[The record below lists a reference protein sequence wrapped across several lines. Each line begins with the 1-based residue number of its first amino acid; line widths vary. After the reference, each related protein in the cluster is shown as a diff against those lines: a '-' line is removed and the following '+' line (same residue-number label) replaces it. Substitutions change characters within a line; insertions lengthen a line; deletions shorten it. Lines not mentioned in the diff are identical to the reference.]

1 MKKVTKSLTLA
12 LCQGRHEMP
21 AEVAGSI
28 FEGVVNPLDPQG
40 LEEKASAVVAGAE
53 TVTIFVT
60 GLSVALVA
68 ALNACK
74 KAGVKNVVLM
84 HYNRDAGN
92 YYPQKV
98 LL

>member
-1 MKKVTKSLTLA
+1 MNKNLCLA

-28 FEGVVNPLDPQG
+28 FGQEVDPLDVQG

-53 TVTIFVT
+53 TATIYVT

-74 KAGVKNVVLM
+74 KASVKKVVLM
-84 HYNRDAGN
+84 HYNRDAGS
-92 YYPQKV
+92 YYPQEV
-98 LL
+98 FI

>member
-1 MKKVTKSLTLA
+1 MTTKSLTLA

-28 FEGVVNPLDPQG
+28 FEGEVNPLDPQG

-53 TVTIFVT
+53 TVTIYVT

-74 KAGVKNVVLM
+74 KASVKKVVLM
-84 HYNRDAGN
+84 HYNRDAGS
-92 YYPQKV
+92 YYPQEV
-98 LL
+98 FI